1 MDKVRFQYAFV
12 FVHGSSLFLNIT
24 QMLSSVEFAKLV
36 NLENLLLQTSH
47 QPGPFQSVRVWFLSG
62 V

>member
-1 MDKVRFQYAFV
+1 MDKVRFQYA